1 MKYKEYLEAKGLPD
15 TEESKNKYFEEYGN
29 QLHKFIYR
37 DFLERVKLILKDK
50 YDIFLQKRRELGE
63 HDLKVLN
70 ILGDLSIILCLIT
83 KSPVEYLQDFI

>member
-37 DFLERVKLILKDK
+37 DF
-50 YDIFLQKRRELGE
+50 
-63 HDLKVLN
+63 
-70 ILGDLSIILCLIT
+70 
-83 KSPVEYLQDFI
+83 

>member
-37 DFLERVKLILKDK
+37 DFFREGKLILKISMTYFYRK
-50 YDIFLQKRRELGE
+50 EENLESVI
-63 HDLKVLN
+63 
-70 ILGDLSIILCLIT
+70 
-83 KSPVEYLQDFI
+83 